1 VRRTSEASEADVM
14 TNVQALELRRQLDE
28 NERRIARL
36 GEPTSREQ
44 LLLLFSLERDV
55 KEQRRRLSLIQNEG
69 IA

>member
-1 VRRTSEASEADVM
+1 M

>member
-1 VRRTSEASEADVM
+1 M

-36 GEPTSREQ
+36 GEPTSRDQ

>member
-1 VRRTSEASEADVM
+1 M
-14 TNVQALELRRQLDE
+14 TNVPALELRRQLDE